1 MSVVGEKYKEAQNKV
16 NGTKAYTESKQKYDN
31 LSKRAGDSF
40 SNTQK
45 GLQNSQENA
54 KQKLDDL
61 KKNVNKYQK
70 QAKNQIDEL
79 LDLSKVTGGQG
90 SNSMRYIKNM
100 LIRVLRKIE
109 PRMAEILLSESLT
122 IVGCDQQQSFND
134 QVLYIKVK
142 SIDLGNLLKKDP
154 ETKQGKAL
162 YERSPIQVQNYPFS
176 MNRELYQRIQSSNSY
191 NTDNGALYKG
201 RSGQPL
207 FDIEYTE
214 VNDLGETGSFYK
226 ITLPKRTTLG
236 RINNVNEFIVDYYKT
251 IKVVDFNTVLSWILE
266 SLLGMISISG
276 DLGIGQVNEH
286 SKMMAII
293 QRILGICFD
302 NRKTIDVSGISKL
315 SDGDNI
321 DESFFELTTVELR
334 QINERNN
341 NIKKGVV
348 KFTTCGDVEL
358 PVNADTLL
366 DFIDEINFIKD
377 ENGQIKAA
385 DNLTNKIANN
395 PDWNGIG
402 LEGNLQADIDLNFV
416 LNIVKGLAFA
426 LLSPKVLL
434 PLAIMLKSLGKT
446 AMELVES
453 FGDFMKKFK
462 KFFINVIS
470 KIAGIFVKELFNQI
484 KKDIRN
490 LIQSVIADLAKEQS
504 NKYVVII
511 LKLVQLLIT
520 IANFINDWRECKS
533 VVDEILWLLKIAT
546 SGWGKLPLP
555 LVFACEL
562 LDGFSETRAFIG
574 TITELQKIGIPT
586 GDMPDGSPNLSI
598 MAMFSQIKGMSGEL
612 AENSKVQVAIPPLT
626 MTPAGITVPQSSF
639 GKMF

>member
-1 MSVVGEKYKEAQNKV
+1 MSVVGSKYKEAQAKV
-16 NGTKAYTESKQKYDN
+16 KGTQTYNDTKQKYDK
-31 LSKRAGDSF
+31 LAKRAGDSF
-40 SNTQK
+40 QNTQK
-45 GLQNSQENA
+45 GLQSSQENA

-61 KKNVNKYQK
+61 KKNVKKYQK

-79 LDLSKVTGGQG
+79 LDLSKITGGQG

-100 LIRVLRKIE
+100 LIKVLRKIE
-109 PRMAEILLSESLT
+109 PKMSQILLEESLT
-122 IVGCDQQQSFND
+122 IVGCDQQQSFD
-134 QVLYIKVK
+134 EQVLYIKVK
-142 SIDLGNLLKKDP
+142 SVDLGNLLKKDP
-154 ETKQGKAL
+154 TTKQGKAL
-162 YERSPIQVQNYPFS
+162 YEKGPIQIQSYPFS

-191 NTDNGALYKG
+191 KSDNGVTYKG

-207 FDIEYTE
+207 FDIQYTE
-214 VNDLGETGSFYK
+214 TNEFGETGSFYK
-226 ITLPKRTTLG
+226 ITLPKRVTLG
-236 RINNVNEFIVDYYKT
+236 RLNNVSEFIVDYYKT
-251 IKVVDFNTVLSWILE
+251 IKVVDFNTTLAWILE

-276 DLGIGQVNEH
+276 DIGIGQVNEH

-302 NRKTIDVSGISKL
+302 KRKTIDVSGISKL

-321 DESFFELTTVELR
+321 DESFFELTNVELR
-334 QINERNN
+334 QINERND

-358 PVNADTLL
+358 PVNSDDLL
-366 DFIDEINFIKD
+366 DFIDEINLIKD
-377 ENGQIKAA
+377 EDGQIKAA

-402 LEGNLQADIDLNFV
+402 LEGNIQADIDLNFV
-416 LNIVKGLAFA
+416 LNIVKGLAFS

-434 PLAIMLKSLGKT
+434 PLAIMLKALGKL
-446 AMELVES
+446 AMDLITS
-453 FGDFMKKFK
+453 FGDFMKKFR
-462 KFFINVIS
+462 KFFINVVS
-470 KIAGIFVKELFNQI
+470 KIAGIFVKELFKLI
-484 KKDIRN
+484 KQDIRN
-490 LIQSVIADLAKEQS
+490 LIQSVIRDLAKEQS

-520 IANFINDWRECKS
+520 IANFIKDWRECKS

-546 SGWGKLPLP
+546 TGWGKLPLP

-586 GDMPDGSPNLSI
+586 GDMPDGSPNLTI
-598 MAMFSQIKGMSGEL
+598 MAMFSQIKGMSNEL
-612 AENSKVQVAIPPLT
+612 SENSKVQVAIPPLT
-626 MTPAGITVPQSSF
+626 MTPAGLTIPASSF
-639 GKMF
+639 GKSL

>member
-1 MSVVGEKYKEAQNKV
+1 MSVVGEKYKDAQAKV
-16 NGTKAYTESKQKYDN
+16 KGTQTYNDTKKKYDS
-31 LSKRAGDSF
+31 LAKRAGDSF
-40 SNTQK
+40 ENTQK
-45 GLQNSQENA
+45 SLQSSQDNA

-61 KKNVNKYQK
+61 KKNVKKYQK

-100 LIRVLRKIE
+100 LIKVLRKIE
-109 PRMAEILLSESLT
+109 PKMAEILLSESLT
-122 IVGCDQQQSFND
+122 IVGCDQQQSFNE
-134 QVLYIKVK
+134 QVLYIKVS
-142 SIDLGNLLKKDP
+142 SIDLGHLLKKDP

-162 YERSPIQVQNYPFS
+162 YEKGPIQVQNYPFS
-176 MNRELYQRIQSSNSY
+176 MNRELYRRIQSSNSY
-191 NTDNGALYKG
+191 KTDNGVTYKG

-214 VNDLGETGSFYK
+214 TNEFGETGSFYK
-226 ITLPKRTTLG
+226 ITLPKRVTLG
-236 RINNVNEFIVDYYKT
+236 RLNNVSEFIVDYYKT
-251 IKVVDFNTVLSWILE
+251 IKVVDFNTTLSWILE
-266 SLLGMISISG
+266 ALTGMISISG
-276 DLGIGQVNEH
+276 DLGLTQVNEH

-293 QRILGICFD
+293 QRILGLCFD

-315 SDGDNI
+315 SEGDEI
-321 DESFFELTTVELR
+321 DESFFELTNLELR

-348 KFTTCGDVEL
+348 KFATCGDVEL
-358 PVNADTLL
+358 PVNADELL
-366 DFIDEINFIKD
+366 DFIEEINLIKD
-377 ENGQIKAA
+377 ENAQIKAA
-385 DNLTNKIANN
+385 NNLTNKMANN

-402 LEGNLQADIDLNFV
+402 LEGNIQADIDLNFI
-416 LNIVKGLAFA
+416 LNMVKGLAFS
-426 LLSPKVLL
+426 LFSPKVLL
-434 PLAIMLKSLGKT
+434 PLAIMLKALGKL
-446 AMELVES
+446 AMELVIS

-470 KIAGIFVKELFNQI
+470 KIAAIFVKELFNLI
-484 KKDIRN
+484 KIDIRN
-490 LIQSVIADLAKEQS
+490 LIQSVITDLAKEQS
-504 NKYVVII
+504 NKYVIII

-546 SGWGKLPLP
+546 SGWGNLPLP

-598 MAMFSQIKGMSGEL
+598 MAMFSQLKGMTSEL

-626 MTPAGITVPQSSF
+626 MTPAGVTIPASSF
-639 GKMF
+639 GKML

>member
-1 MSVVGEKYKEAQNKV
+1 MSIVGEKYKEAQAKV
-16 NGTKAYTESKQKYDN
+16 KGTQTYTDTKQKYDT
-31 LSKRAGDSF
+31 LAKRAGDSF
-40 SNTQK
+40 DNTQK

-61 KKNVNKYQK
+61 KKNVKKYQK

-90 SNSMRYIKNM
+90 SNSMKYIKNM

-109 PRMAEILLSESLT
+109 PKMSEILLSESLT
-122 IVGCDQQQSFND
+122 IVGCDQQQSFD
-134 QVLYIKVK
+134 EQILYIKVK

-154 ETKQGKAL
+154 TTKQGKAL
-162 YERSPIQVQNYPFS
+162 YEKGPIQIQSYPFS

-191 NTDNGALYKG
+191 NSDNGVTYKG

-207 FDIEYTE
+207 FDIQYTE
-214 VNDLGETGSFYK
+214 TGEFGETGSFYK
-226 ITLPKRTTLG
+226 VTLPKRVTLG
-236 RINNVNEFIVDYYKT
+236 RLNNVSEFIVDYYKT
-251 IKVVDFNTVLSWILE
+251 IKVVDFNTTLSWILE
-266 SLLGMISISG
+266 ALTGMISISG

-302 NRKTIDVSGISKL
+302 KRKTIDVSGISKL

-321 DESFFELTTVELR
+321 DESFFELTNVELR

-341 NIKKGVV
+341 NVKKGVV

-358 PVNADTLL
+358 PVNADELL
-366 DFIDEINFIKD
+366 DFIDEINLIKD

-385 DNLTNKIANN
+385 DNLTNKLANN

-416 LNIVKGLAFA
+416 LNIVKGLAFS

-434 PLAIMLKSLGKT
+434 PLAIMLKALGKL
-446 AMELVES
+446 AMDLVTS
-453 FGDFMKKFK
+453 FGDFMKKFR
-462 KFFINVIS
+462 KFFINVVS
-470 KIAGIFVKELFNQI
+470 KIAGIFVKELFNLI

-490 LIQSVIADLAKEQS
+490 LIQSVIKDLAKEQS

-546 SGWGKLPLP
+546 TGWGKLPLP

-598 MAMFSQIKGMSGEL
+598 MAMFSQIKGISSEL

-626 MTPAGITVPQSSF
+626 MTPAGLTVPASSF
-639 GKMF
+639 GKPL

>member
-1 MSVVGEKYKEAQNKV
+1 MSVVGSKYKEAQAKV
-16 NGTKAYTESKQKYDN
+16 KGTQTYNDTKQKYDK
-31 LSKRAGDSF
+31 LAKRAGDSF
-40 SNTQK
+40 QNTQK
-45 GLQNSQENA
+45 GLQSSQENA

-61 KKNVNKYQK
+61 KKNVKKYQK

-79 LDLSKVTGGQG
+79 LDLSKITGGQG

-100 LIRVLRKIE
+100 LIKVLRKIE
-109 PRMAEILLSESLT
+109 PKMSEILLEESLT
-122 IVGCDQQQSFND
+122 IVGCDQQQSFD
-134 QVLYIKVK
+134 EQVLYIKVK
-142 SIDLGNLLKKDP
+142 SVDLGNLLKKDP
-154 ETKQGKAL
+154 TTKQGKAL
-162 YERSPIQVQNYPFS
+162 YEKGPIQIQSYPFS

-191 NTDNGALYKG
+191 KSDNGVTYKG

-207 FDIEYTE
+207 FDIQYTE
-214 VNDLGETGSFYK
+214 TNEFGETGSFYK
-226 ITLPKRTTLG
+226 ITLPKRVTLG
-236 RINNVNEFIVDYYKT
+236 RLNNVSEFIVDYYKT
-251 IKVVDFNTVLSWILE
+251 IKVVDFNTTLAWILE

-276 DLGIGQVNEH
+276 DIGIGQVNEH

-302 NRKTIDVSGISKL
+302 KRKTIDVSGISKL

-321 DESFFELTTVELR
+321 DESFFELTNVELR
-334 QINERNN
+334 QINERND

-358 PVNADTLL
+358 PVNSDDLL
-366 DFIDEINFIKD
+366 DFIDEINLIKD
-377 ENGQIKAA
+377 EDGQIKAA

-402 LEGNLQADIDLNFV
+402 LEGNIQADIDLNFV
-416 LNIVKGLAFA
+416 LNIVKGLAFS

-434 PLAIMLKSLGKT
+434 PLAIMLKALGKL
-446 AMELVES
+446 AMDLITS
-453 FGDFMKKFK
+453 FGDFMKKFR
-462 KFFINVIS
+462 KFFINVVS
-470 KIAGIFVKELFNQI
+470 KIAGIFVQELFKLI

-490 LIQSVIADLAKEQS
+490 MIQSVIRDLAKEQS
-504 NKYVVII
+504 NKYVIII

-520 IANFINDWRECKS
+520 IANFIQDWRECKS

-546 SGWGKLPLP
+546 TGWGKLPLP

-586 GDMPDGSPNLSI
+586 GDMPDGSPNLTI
-598 MAMFSQIKGMSGEL
+598 MAMFSQIKGMSNEL
-612 AENSKVQVAIPPLT
+612 SENSKVQVAIPPLT
-626 MTPAGITVPQSSF
+626 MTPAGLTIPASSF
-639 GKMF
+639 GKSL